1 MKHGFSEQ
9 ECFDVSSIMSLMAD
23 RKDVPPEYGAV
34 MKRGASL
41 LRRAVGRGENQE
53 SAKFLRKDRY
63 GSNTGNQNS
72 YFHGSPKSEFVL
84 HQLDYT

>member
-9 ECFDVSSIMSLMAD
+9 ECLDISSIMSLMAD

-41 LRRAVGRGENQE
+41 LRRAVCLYKIFCQ
-53 SAKFLRKDRY
+53 SY
-63 GSNTGNQNS
+63 SNLKEK
-72 YFHGSPKSEFVL
+72 YEKEE
-84 HQLDYT
+84 